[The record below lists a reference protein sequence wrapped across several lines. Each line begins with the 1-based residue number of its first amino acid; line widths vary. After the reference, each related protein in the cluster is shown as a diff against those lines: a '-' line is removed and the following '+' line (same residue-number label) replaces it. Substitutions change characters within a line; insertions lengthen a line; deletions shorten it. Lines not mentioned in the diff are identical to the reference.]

1 VGDFSWAE
9 IGTRFGRAERDLREL
24 FEAVQEPWVL
34 VQVAIILPALL
45 ASIPLGRS
53 LERVLE
59 RRVRGVQGQPR
70 LLRFLALLLRR
81 TRWFV
86 AAFLLGLAI
95 LAIRAI
101 TLPSNAAILELA
113 AALIL
118 AWIAISVVSR
128 LIRTAAS
135 GGSSAG
141 SRGPM

>member
-1 VGDFSWAE
+1 VRQTAEFHVGDISWAE

-86 AAFLLGLAI
+86 AAFLLGLANSCHPRDHP
-95 LAIRAI
+95 AKQ
-101 TLPSNAAILELA
+101 TPQSWSLPP
-113 AALIL
+113 
-118 AWIAISVVSR
+118 R
-128 LIRTAAS
+128 
-135 GGSSAG
+135 
-141 SRGPM
+141 